1 MRTPRLRPSSLVFP
15 LALAVA
21 VATGGSVAAQHGG
34 HSQHGGGQAHHLV
47 AQRCIDEFNTV
58 VGEGRGFGMAF
69 AADQNGYPGP
79 MHVLE
84 LKDVLK
90 LTPAQETRARE
101 LQAAVLAERPK
112 SQRLLEAERRLERL
126 FADRAATEAN
136 VRATVAEIERAR
148 TEVRLVH
155 LLTHLRTRELLTEE
169 QRRVYHSARW
179 AAR

>member
-1 MRTPRLRPSSLVFP
+1 MRPPRLRPGRLVFP
-15 LALAVA
+15 LALAAA
-21 VATGGSVAAQHGG
+21 VAAGGSVSAQHAG
-34 HSQHGGGQAHHLV
+34 HGQHGGGQAHHLV

-169 QRRVYHSARW
+169 QRLEYHRARW